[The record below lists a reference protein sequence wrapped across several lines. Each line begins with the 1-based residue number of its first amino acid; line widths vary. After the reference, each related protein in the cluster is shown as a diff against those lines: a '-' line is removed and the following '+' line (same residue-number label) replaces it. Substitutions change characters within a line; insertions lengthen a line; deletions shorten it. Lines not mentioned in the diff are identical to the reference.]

1 MVPRSGKRQESFAT
15 AESDVSRDDDDG
27 GIKEEGMDIIFEISR
42 ILNTGLDRETVSILV
57 GLCEKGVDPTVL
69 AYVVKHLKEA
79 RKDFLSKL
87 VSHKPP
93 I

>member
-1 MVPRSGKRQESFAT
+1 MVPRTGKRQESFAT
-15 AESDVSRDDDDG
+15 AESDVSRDDD
-27 GIKEEGMDIIFEISR
+27 GIKEEGMDIIFEISK

-79 RKDFLSKL
+79 RKDFLSR
-87 VSHKPP
+87 VVAQKPS